1 MLSSWGSFSPF
12 PFSAFHRH
20 SPGYQAKMKIGPT
33 LLLVSMVKN
42 MHLNSVFICIPNLG
56 TPRQNGEERSSNILI
71 HQQTVGEFFRKIPML
86 YFFPHAD
93 MHICTLLHHLKF
105 YRLCGFFV
113 FIEDLQTS
121 GMDPCMMQ
129 IPVFSIFFN
138 MFEMSITCRHENT
151 NVVIFITH
159 FVSRE
164 RGLSFNKTVNN
175 IFF

>member
-1 MLSSWGSFSPF
+1 MLSSWGSFSSF

-20 SPGYQAKMKIGPT
+20 SPGYQTKMKIGPT
-33 LLLVSMVKN
+33 LLLVSMVKKL
-42 MHLNSVFICIPNLG
+42 HLNSVFICIPNLG
-56 TPRQNGEERSSNILI
+56 TPRQSGEEHSSNILI
-71 HQQTVGEFFRKIPML
+71 QQQTVGEFFRKIHIL
-86 YFFPHAD
+86 YFSPHAD

-138 MFEMSITCRHENT
+138 MFEMSTTCRHENT

-164 RGLSFNKTVNN
+164 RFEFQQNCKQY
-175 IFF
+175 FF